1 MKIIIA
7 GGTGT
12 LGQHLVKKL
21 EKEHQIFIL
30 TRSQNK
36 KISENI
42 NLINYSNDINKWSEY
57 LKDSDVVINLVGE
70 SIANRRWSQN
80 QKQKILNS
88 RLESIQKIS
97 KALKII
103 NHSPKVIMN
112 ASAVGYYKSSYN
124 VVDESGSKGTDFL
137 SHVCDQWEKAALD
150 KLGKRTQRLVLLRIG
165 IVLESN
171 SGMLSKMIVPFK
183 LCLGAIIGSGKQYI
197 PWIHINDIVGI
208 INYLINSDIK
218 GPVNLVSPKI
228 DNNFDFSK
236 KLGRALNRIVM
247 LRVPSF
253 LINLLLGE
261 MSTMVLKSSNIKPDV
276 ILKSDYKFEF
286 ENLDDALNDLLS

>member
-7 GGTGT
+7 GGTGA
-12 LGQHLVKKL
+12 LGQHLVEKL

-137 SHVCDQWEKAALD
+137 SHVCDQWEKAAFD

-253 LINLLLGE
+253 LITLLLGE

>member
-7 GGTGT
+7 GGTGV
-12 LGQHLVKKL
+12 LGQHIVEKL
-21 EKEHQIFIL
+21 GKEHQIFIL
-30 TRSQNK
+30 TRGQNK

-42 NLINYSNDINKWSEY
+42 NLINYSNHINKWSEY
-57 LKDSDVVINLVGE
+57 LRDSDVVINLVGE
-70 SIANRRWSQN
+70 SIANRRWSQK

-88 RLESIQKIS
+88 RIESVEKIS

-103 NHSPKVIMN
+103 NHKPKVIMN

-124 VVDESGSKGTDFL
+124 VIDEKGSKGTDFL
-137 SHVCDQWEKAALD
+137 SHVCDQWERKAFD
-150 KLGKRTQRLVLLRIG
+150 KLGEQTERLVLLRIG

-171 SGMLSKMIVPFK
+171 SGMLSKMILPFK
-183 LCLGAIIGSGKQYI
+183 FCLGAIIGSGKQYI

-208 INYLINSDIK
+208 INYLMESDIK

-236 KLGRALNRIVM
+236 KLGKALKI
-247 LRVPSF
+247 
-253 LINLLLGE
+253 INHK
-261 MSTMVLKSSNIKPDV
+261 TKV
-276 ILKSDYKFEF
+276 IM
-286 ENLDDALNDLLS
+286 ND

>member
-124 VVDESGSKGTDFL
+124 VVDESGFKGTDFL

-253 LINLLLGE
+253 LITLLLGE

>member
-253 LINLLLGE
+253 LITLLLGE

>member
-7 GGTGT
+7 GGTGA
-12 LGQHLVKKL
+12 LGQHLVEKL

-137 SHVCDQWEKAALD
+137 SHVCDQWEKAAFD

-253 LINLLLGE
+253 LITLLLGE
-261 MSTMVLKSSNIKPDV
+261 MSTMVLKSSNIKPDI

>member
-150 KLGKRTQRLVLLRIG
+150 KLGKQTQRLVLLRIG

-253 LINLLLGE
+253 LITLLLGE

>member
-137 SHVCDQWEKAALD
+137 SHVCDQWEKAAFD

-253 LINLLLGE
+253 LITLLLGE
-261 MSTMVLKSSNIKPDV
+261 MSTMVLKSSNIKPDI

>member
-1 MKIIIA
+1 MKILFCWSLLIPIA
-7 GGTGT
+7 SSF
-12 LGQHLVKKL
+12 LFDR
-21 EKEHQIFIL
+21 IFCIDPF
-30 TRSQNK
+30 
-36 KISENI
+36 E
-42 NLINYSNDINKWSEY
+42 
-57 LKDSDVVINLVGE
+57 GE
-70 SIANRRWSQN
+70 
-80 QKQKILNS
+80 
-88 RLESIQKIS
+88 EE
-97 KALKII
+97 ALKVCGKNWKQVKEEFKRNTSYWKGSGMKFGDVKI
-103 NHSPKVIMN
+103 HH
-112 ASAVGYYKSSYN
+112 YEDYSYN

-236 KLGRALNRIVM
+236 KLGRALHRIVM

-253 LINLLLGE
+253 LITLLLGE

>member
-150 KLGKRTQRLVLLRIG
+150 KLGKQTQRLVLLRIG

>member
-80 QKQKILNS
+80 QKQKILNF
-88 RLESIQKIS
+88 
-97 KALKII
+97 
-103 NHSPKVIMN
+103 H
-112 ASAVGYYKSSYN
+112 
-124 VVDESGSKGTDFL
+124 FL
-137 SHVCDQWEKAALD
+137 
-150 KLGKRTQRLVLLRIG
+150 
-165 IVLESN
+165 
-171 SGMLSKMIVPFK
+171 F
-183 LCLGAIIGSGKQYI
+183 
-197 PWIHINDIVGI
+197 
-208 INYLINSDIK
+208 
-218 GPVNLVSPKI
+218 
-228 DNNFDFSK
+228 
-236 KLGRALNRIVM
+236 LN
-247 LRVPSF
+247 F
-253 LINLLLGE
+253 LI
-261 MSTMVLKSSNIKPDV
+261 I
-276 ILKSDYKFEF
+276 
-286 ENLDDALNDLLS
+286 

>member
-7 GGTGT
+7 GGTGA
-12 LGQHLVKKL
+12 LGQHLVEKL

-253 LINLLLGE
+253 LITLLLGE

>member
-1 MKIIIA
+1 
-7 GGTGT
+7 
-12 LGQHLVKKL
+12 
-21 EKEHQIFIL
+21 
-30 TRSQNK
+30 
-36 KISENI
+36 
-42 NLINYSNDINKWSEY
+42 
-57 LKDSDVVINLVGE
+57 
-70 SIANRRWSQN
+70 
-80 QKQKILNS
+80 
-88 RLESIQKIS
+88 
-97 KALKII
+97 
-103 NHSPKVIMN
+103 MN

-124 VVDESGSKGTDFL
+124 VVDESGFKGTDFL

-150 KLGKRTQRLVLLRIG
+150 KLGKQTQRLVLLRIG

-236 KLGRALNRIVM
+236 KLGIALNRVVL

-253 LINLLLGE
+253 LITLLLGE

>member
-236 KLGRALNRIVM
+236 KLGRALHRIVM

-253 LINLLLGE
+253 LITLLLGE

>member
-7 GGTGT
+7 GGTGA
-12 LGQHLVKKL
+12 LGQYLVKKL

-57 LKDSDVVINLVGE
+57 LKGSDVVINLVGE

-103 NHSPKVIMN
+103 DHSPKVIMN

-236 KLGRALNRIVM
+236 KLGRALHRIVM

-253 LINLLLGE
+253 LITLLLGE